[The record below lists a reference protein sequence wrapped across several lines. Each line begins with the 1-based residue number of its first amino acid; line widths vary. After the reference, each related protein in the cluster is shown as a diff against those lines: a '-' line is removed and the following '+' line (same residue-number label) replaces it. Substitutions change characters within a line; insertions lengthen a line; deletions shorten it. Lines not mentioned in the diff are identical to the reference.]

1 MTPEWRFAASKYATA
16 GIHLVNREK
25 CSFARGEMRKNE
37 HPAEESDKANDRR
50 LATGSKEFTLLK
62 LKRLQILGFKSF
74 CDRTELKFHGD
85 GVAAIIGPNG
95 CGKSN
100 ISDAISWVL
109 GEQSAKT
116 LRGARMEDV
125 IFAGTRDRKPTG
137 MAEVSLTLIDP
148 EVYAGADANAAPEI
162 DIQDEMPEPEAHVT
176 DDWDEA
182 AIRAHNAAETE
193 QAVEDA
199 QPGKMEEVEVPRSK
213 INTIAIA
220 FPDDEPIFALPA
232 HTVSAPPANAPVGTA
247 APHVVLKIRRRKF
260 NQQQFR
266 HGEIV
271 VTRRLFRSGDSE
283 YLLNG
288 KLCRLRDIQELFMG
302 TGLGPESYALIEQG
316 RIGQILSS
324 RPTDRRAIL
333 EEAAGITKFKTK
345 KRLAEARLE
354 DAKLNLNR
362 VNDIFEEV
370 TRQMNSLKRQA
381 SKAERYARLRE
392 EMRAKL
398 RVVLASKFAAL
409 EQESAEIDTQLNVL
423 ADEMRHRSE
432 EVQQLEG
439 EHDERQQRG
448 YSIEAELR
456 ENRDRI
462 AQIAMEIDR
471 AHARRRHNEERCAE
485 LLVRSASAEAEL
497 AQARHRLTALEAERE
512 SNRQILESAA
522 ADLAAAQS
530 DLALCQQEAAAAAT
544 GLAEIER
551 QQEES
556 RVMIFDIVSSASRL
570 RNQLAQAEER
580 LAGAD
585 REARRLDAEIQNA
598 NTQVEAFGG
607 QRGQLALEFET
618 ITQKAAAIS
627 EEISQLRRLIEAKK
641 AEEVQRKANLDVL
654 RAEYATALGKKGSL
668 EAVIAEHGY
677 STESVRRLFQSG
689 VMQSGLAPVG
699 VLADFLEVEP
709 HYERVVEDFLRDELN
724 YIVVKS
730 WDAADEG
737 LRMLRTDVDGRATF
751 LVHPEDS
758 QAKFSFVLDEAAH
771 AAPPAAQILPLKNTI
786 RVLDGFGKSLEVILP
801 KLRDGYIVPES
812 DVARGLALE
821 NPDAFFLSQAGE
833 CFHNVTVTGGKQRSE
848 GPLSMKRELREVM
861 RQVEELERALRDE
874 ETRVMTLGREIKEL
888 TSLLERLEGEK
899 RDAEHQAMTS
909 GHMLR
914 QLESEMAR
922 VSERLNV
929 AQMELSRLAA
939 ERAEQEGILCA
950 RQSDIENFELKRL
963 EIEQQM
969 AAAQTTLVVL
979 RQRREESAQTTS
991 QHAARVAT
999 LEERHRSAAA
1009 VLQRIEGLF
1018 VEMDERVHTLTS
1030 QIEGAAAEKLQRESE
1045 NAQLAQQVE
1054 EFEAERNASQAREG
1068 LLQFESEQLRARI
1081 AEIDESLKASRA
1093 LLDQARDRRG
1103 ELSAAAAKLQSDVQY
1118 MSETCL
1124 NELGMERAALM
1135 ADTSLP
1141 IVTGDELAI
1150 EDQMYRDMRAKLE
1163 GMGPVNMMALEE
1175 YKETAE
1181 RHAFLETQRKD
1192 LISSIE
1198 NTTATIKEIDQI
1210 SRQKFEE
1217 AFHKIN
1223 ENFQATFK
1231 KLFGGGHAFMKL
1243 TDEENS
1249 AESGIDVVASPPG
1262 KRLQSVLL
1270 LSGGEKALTALALLV
1285 GIFQYAPSPF
1295 CILDEVDA
1303 PLDEANVGRF
1313 TELVKEMSV
1322 QTQFVL
1328 ITHSKKTM
1336 SIAPVLYGVT
1346 MQEPGVSKLVSVR
1359 FGAQ

>member
-1 MTPEWRFAASKYATA
+1 M
-16 GIHLVNREK
+16 
-25 CSFARGEMRKNE
+25 
-37 HPAEESDKANDRR
+37 
-50 LATGSKEFTLLK
+50 LK

-116 LRGARMEDV
+116 LRGSRMEDV

-148 EVYAGADANAAPEI
+148 EAYNGADASAPTEI
-162 DIQDEMPEPEAHVT
+162 DIRDDLSESNIS

-182 AIRAHNAAETE
+182 SIRARAAAATD
-193 QAVEDA
+193 QAIEDA
-199 QPGKMEEVEVPRSK
+199 QPGKSEEVEVPRSK
-213 INTIAIA
+213 VNTIAVA
-220 FPDDEPIFALPA
+220 FPEDEPIFALPA
-232 HTVSAPPANAPVGTA
+232 HNVTAPPTA
-247 APHVVLKIRRRKF
+247 ASIGIAAPNVVLKIRRRKF

-266 HGEIV
+266 AGEIV

-354 DAKLNLNR
+354 DAKLNLSR
-362 VNDIFEEV
+362 INDIFDEV

-398 RVVLASKFAAL
+398 RLVLASRFAAI
-409 EQESAEIDTQLNVL
+409 EQESAELDAQLNAL
-423 ADEMRHRSE
+423 SE
-432 EVQQLEG
+432 KMQQHTEAVQQLEG
-439 EHDERQQRG
+439 EHAERTHRG
-448 YSIEAELR
+448 YTIDAELR
-456 ENRDRI
+456 DNRDRI
-462 AQIAMEIDR
+462 SQIALEIDR
-471 AHARRRHNEERCAE
+471 AHARRRHNQERCAE
-485 LLVRSASAEAEL
+485 LLVRSASHEAEL
-497 AQARHRLTALEAERE
+497 AQARHRLTALESERE

-530 DLALCQQEAAAAAT
+530 ALALCQQDAAAAAA

-556 RVMIFDIVSSASRL
+556 RVAIFDTVSSASRL

-585 REARRLDAEIQNA
+585 RDARRLQTEIANA
-598 NTQVEAFGG
+598 NTQVDAFGG
-607 QRGQLALEFET
+607 QRGQLALEFESVSQRMSG
-618 ITQKAAAIS
+618 IT
-627 EEISQLRRLIEAKK
+627 EEISQLRPLLEQKK
-641 AEEVQRKANLDVL
+641 LEETRCKTNLDVL
-654 RAEYATALGKKGSL
+654 RAQYATTLGRKGSL
-668 EAVIAEHGY
+668 DAVIAEHGY

-689 VMQSGLAPVG
+689 VMHGGLAPVG

-709 HYERVVEDFLRDELN
+709 RYERVVEDFLRDELN
-724 YIVVKS
+724 YVVVKS

-737 LRMLRTDVDGRATF
+737 LRMLRTGVDGRATF

-771 AAPPAAQILPLKNTI
+771 CAPPAAQIVPLKNTI

-801 KLRDGYIVPES
+801 KLRDGYIVPQAH
-812 DVARGLALE
+812 VARGLALE

-848 GPLSMKRELREVM
+848 GPLSMKRELREVL
-861 RQVEELERALRDE
+861 RQLEDLERALRDE
-874 ETRVMTLGREIKEL
+874 EMRVLSLGREIKDL
-888 TSLLERLEGEK
+888 SSLLDRLDGEK
-899 RDAEHQAMTS
+899 REAEHQAMTS
-909 GHMLR
+909 RHLLQQLDAEMTRVGERLSVA
-914 QLESEMAR
+914 QLELERLA
-922 VSERLNV
+922 SERV
-929 AQMELSRLAA
+929 
-939 ERAEQEGILCA
+939 EQEGILCA
-950 RQSDIENFELKRL
+950 RQS
-963 EIEQQM
+963 EIETLELQRIQLEQQI
-969 AAAQTTLVVL
+969 AAAQESLTAL
-979 RQRREESAQTTS
+979 RRRREESAQTAS

-999 LEERHRSAAA
+999 LEERHRSSAA
-1009 VLQRIEGLF
+1009 VLERIESLF
-1018 VEMDERVHTLTS
+1018 SEMDERVYALAS
-1030 QIEGAAAEKLQRESE
+1030 QIEAAGAEKLQREQE
-1045 NAQLAQQVE
+1045 NEQLREHAADL
-1054 EFEAERNASQAREG
+1054 EAERNAAQTREG
-1068 LLQFESEQLRARI
+1068 LLQFETEQLRARLT
-1081 AEIDESLKASRA
+1081 EIDEQLRHGRL

-1103 ELSAAAAKLQSDVQY
+1103 ELSAAAAKLESDEQY
-1118 MSETCL
+1118 MSETCIT
-1124 NELGMERAALM
+1124 ELGVERADLM
-1135 ADTSLP
+1135 TDTTLVR
-1141 IVTGDELAI
+1141 VTGEQLAA
-1150 EDQMYRDMRAKLE
+1150 EDQFYRELRARLE
-1163 GMGPVNMMALEE
+1163 AMGPVNMMALEE
-1175 YKETAE
+1175 YKESAE
-1181 RHAFLETQRKD
+1181 RHSFLETQRKD

-1198 NTTATIKEIDQI
+1198 NTTATIREIDQI

-1217 AFHKIN
+1217 AFARIN

-1303 PLDEANVGRF
+1303 PLDEANIGRF
-1313 TELVKEMSV
+1313 TELVREMSV

-1359 FGAQ
+1359 FGVS

>member
-1 MTPEWRFAASKYATA
+1 
-16 GIHLVNREK
+16 
-25 CSFARGEMRKNE
+25 
-37 HPAEESDKANDRR
+37 
-50 LATGSKEFTLLK
+50 LLK

-74 CDRTELKFHGD
+74 CDRTELKFHGE

-148 EVYAGADANAAPEI
+148 EAYAGSDVAAPTEI
-162 DIQDEMPEPEAHVT
+162 DIQDDMPRSEPGAPSLSRSLRQGGDVDSASDENIT
-176 DDWDEA
+176 DNWDEA
-182 AIRAHNAAETE
+182 SIRARAADDTE
-193 QAVEDA
+193 RAVEDA
-199 QPGKMEEVEVPRSK
+199 QPGRTEEIEIPRSK
-213 INTIAIA
+213 ITTIAVA
-220 FPDDEPIFALPA
+220 FPEDEPVFALPA
-232 HTVSAPPANAPVGTA
+232 HNVSAPATSASVGTS

-260 NQQQFR
+260 NQMQF
-266 HGEIV
+266 HSGEIV

-354 DAKLNLNR
+354 DAKLNLSR
-362 VNDIFEEV
+362 INDIFEEV

-381 SKAERYARLRE
+381 AKAERYARLRD

-398 RVVLASKFAAL
+398 RLVLASKFAAIEL
-409 EQESAEIDTQLNVL
+409 ESAELDAQLNAL
-423 ADEMRHRSE
+423 AEEMQHRTE
-432 EVQQLEG
+432 AVQQLEA
-439 EHDERQQRG
+439 EHNERTQRG

-456 ENRDRI
+456 ENRDRLS
-462 AQIAMEIDR
+462 QIAMDIDR

-485 LLVRSASAEAEL
+485 LVVRSASSEAEL
-497 AQARHRLTALEAERE
+497 AQARHRLTALESERD
-512 SNRQILESAA
+512 SNRQVLESAA
-522 ADLAAAQS
+522 ADVAAAQN
-530 DLALCQQEAAAAAT
+530 DLTLCQQEAISAAAN
-544 GLAEIER
+544 LAELER

-556 RVMIFDIVSSASRL
+556 RVAIFDTVSSASRL

-585 REARRLDAEIQNA
+585 REAARLQTEISNA
-598 NTQVEAFGG
+598 SIQVDAFGG
-607 QRGQLALEFET
+607 QRGQIALEFESVT
-618 ITQKAAAIS
+618 QRVSGIT
-627 EEISQLRRLIEAKK
+627 EEISQLRRLIESKKLDETRAKSH
-641 AEEVQRKANLDVL
+641 LDQL
-654 RAEYATALGKKGSL
+654 RAEFATALGKKGSL

-689 VMQSGLAPVG
+689 VMQGGLAPVG

-709 HYERVVEDFLRDELN
+709 RYERVVEDFLRDELN
-724 YIVVKS
+724 YVVVKS

-737 LRMLRTDVDGRATF
+737 LRMLRADADGRATF

-771 AAPPAAQILPLKNTI
+771 SAPPAAQILPLKSTI
-786 RVLDGFGKSLEVILP
+786 RVLNGFGKSLEVILP
-801 KLRDGYIVPES
+801 KLRDGYIVPGS
-812 DVARGLALE
+812 DSARSLALE
-821 NPDAFFLSQAGE
+821 NPDAFFLSQSGE

-848 GPLSMKRELREVM
+848 GPLSMKRELREVL
-861 RQVEELERALRDE
+861 RLLEDLERALRE
-874 ETRVMTLGREIKEL
+874 EEMRVLTLGRELKDL
-888 TSLLERLEGEK
+888 SGLLERLDGEK
-899 RDAEHQAMTS
+899 REAEHQAMTS
-909 GHMLR
+909 GHMLQ
-914 QLESEMAR
+914 QLESEMVR
-922 VSERLNV
+922 VSERLNI
-929 AQMELSRLAA
+929 AQHELRRLAA
-939 ERAEQEGILCA
+939 ERAEQQSVIGA
-950 RQSDIENFELKRL
+950 RQIEIAALERKRAEL
-963 EIEQQM
+963 EQQL
-969 AAAQTTLVVL
+969 AAGQESLAFL
-979 RQRREESAQTTS
+979 RQRREEAVQTS
-991 QHAARVAT
+991 SHHAARVAT
-999 LEERHRSAAA
+999 LEERHRSASS
-1009 VLQRIEGLF
+1009 VLQRIEALF
-1018 VEMDERVHTLTS
+1018 SEMGERVHTLAS
-1030 QIEGAAAEKLQRESE
+1030 QIEAAAAEKLRREEE
-1045 NAQLAQQVE
+1045 NEQLAHQVADL
-1054 EFEAERNASQAREG
+1054 EAERNAAQTREG
-1068 LLQFESEQLRARI
+1068 LLQFETEQLRARL
-1081 AEIDESLKASRA
+1081 AEIDDLLRSSRQ

-1103 ELSAAAAKLQSDVQY
+1103 ELSAAMAKLQSDGQY
-1118 MSETCL
+1118 MAETCL
-1124 NELGMERAALM
+1124 NELGLERPELM
-1135 ADTSLP
+1135 ADTT
-1141 IVTGDELAI
+1141 IAVVTGEELAS
-1150 EDQMYRDMRAKLE
+1150 EDQLYREMRTKLE
-1163 GMGPVNMMALEE
+1163 AMGPVNMMALEE

-1181 RHAFLETQRKD
+1181 RHSFLETQRKD
-1192 LISSIE
+1192 LISAIE
-1198 NTTATIKEIDQI
+1198 NTTATIKEIDEL

-1217 AFHKIN
+1217 AFSRIN
-1223 ENFQATFK
+1223 ENFGATFK

-1243 TDEENS
+1243 TDETNS

-1303 PLDEANVGRF
+1303 PLDEANIGRF
-1313 TELVKEMSV
+1313 TDLVKEMSV

-1359 FGAQ
+1359 FGATA

>member
-1 MTPEWRFAASKYATA
+1 
-16 GIHLVNREK
+16 
-25 CSFARGEMRKNE
+25 
-37 HPAEESDKANDRR
+37 
-50 LATGSKEFTLLK
+50 LLK

-148 EVYAGADANAAPEI
+148 EAYNGADANAPTEV
-162 DIQDEMPEPEAHVT
+162 DIQEEMPGTPGAPSLSRTSRQGGDFDSDSDSDDANIT

-182 AIRAHNAAETE
+182 SIRARAAQATAE
-193 QAVEDA
+193 AVEDA
-199 QPGKMEEVEVPRSK
+199 QPGRTEEVEIPRSK
-213 INTIAIA
+213 INTIAVA
-220 FPDDEPIFALPA
+220 FPDDEPIFALALPV
-232 HTVSAPPANAPVGTA
+232 HNVIAPLNAASVGTA

-266 HGEIV
+266 AGEIV

-354 DAKLNLNR
+354 DAKLNLAR

-381 SKAERYARLRE
+381 AKAERYARLRD

-398 RVVLASKFAAL
+398 RLVLASKFAAL
-409 EQESAEIDTQLNVL
+409 DQESIELDSQINALAEEIQ
-423 ADEMRHRSE
+423 HRTE
-432 EVQQLEG
+432 AVQQLEA
-439 EHDERQQRG
+439 EHSERTQRG
-448 YSIEAELR
+448 YTIESELR
-456 ENRDRI
+456 ENRERI
-462 AQIAMEIDR
+462 SQITLEIDR
-471 AHARRRHNEERCAE
+471 ARARRRHNEERCAE
-485 LLVRSASAEAEL
+485 LMVRTASHEAEL

-530 DLALCQQEAAAAAT
+530 DLLLCQQEAATAAT
-544 GLAEIER
+544 NLAEIER

-556 RVMIFDIVSSASRL
+556 RVAIFETLSSASRL

-585 REARRLDAEIQNA
+585 REARRLEAEITNA
-598 NTQVEAFGG
+598 NLQVEAFGG

-618 ITQKAAAIS
+618 VTQRVTGIT
-627 EEISQLRRLIEAKK
+627 EEISQLRTLLESKKLEESRAKT
-641 AEEVQRKANLDVL
+641 NLDVL

-689 VMQSGLAPVG
+689 VMHGGLAPVG

-709 HYERVVEDFLRDELN
+709 RYEHVVEDFLRDELN

-758 QAKFSFVLDEAAH
+758 QAKFSFVVDEAAH
-771 AAPPAAQILPLKNTI
+771 CAPPTAQIVPLKSTI

-801 KLRDGYIVPES
+801 KLRDGYIVPGS

-821 NPDAFFLSQAGE
+821 NPDAFFLSQSGE
-833 CFHNVTVTGGKQRSE
+833 CFHNVTVTGGKQRTE
-848 GPLSMKRELREVM
+848 GPLSMKRELREVL
-861 RQVEELERALRDE
+861 RQLDDLERALRDE
-874 ETRVMTLGREIKEL
+874 EMRVLTLGREIKEF
-888 TSLLERLEGEK
+888 TSLLDRLEGEK
-899 RDAEHQAMTS
+899 REAEHQAMTS
-909 GHMLR
+909 GHMLQ
-914 QLESEMAR
+914 QLESEMTR
-922 VSERLNV
+922 VGERLNIS
-929 AQMELSRLAA
+929 QSELQRLGA
-939 ERAEQEGILCA
+939 ERAEQEDIIVA
-950 RQSDIENFELKRL
+950 RQSEIGTIEERRFQL
-963 EIEQQM
+963 EQQM
-969 AAAQTTLVVL
+969 TYAQESLATL
-979 RQRREESAQTTS
+979 RQRREEAVQATS
-991 QHAARVAT
+991 QRASRVAT
-999 LEERHRSAAA
+999 LEERHRSAAS
-1009 VLQRIEGLF
+1009 VLQRIDSLF
-1018 VEMDERVHTLTS
+1018 VEMGERIHTLAS
-1030 QIEGAAAEKLQRESE
+1030 QIEAAIAEKLQRESE
-1045 NAQLAQQVE
+1045 NEQLEQQAADL
-1054 EFEAERNASQAREG
+1054 EAERNAAQTREG
-1068 LLQFESEQLRARI
+1068 LLQFETEQLRARLT
-1081 AEIDESLKASRA
+1081 EIDELLRNSRL

-1103 ELSAAAAKLQSDVQY
+1103 ELQAAAAKLQSDLQH
-1118 MSETCL
+1118 MCETCL
-1124 NELGMERAALM
+1124 NELGVERAALI
-1135 ADTSLP
+1135 ADATLTPVS
-1141 IVTGDELAI
+1141 GDELAT
-1150 EDQMYRDMRAKLE
+1150 EDQLYRDMRAKLE
-1163 GMGPVNMMALEE
+1163 AMGPVNMMALEE

-1198 NTTATIKEIDQI
+1198 NTIATIKEIDLL

-1217 AFHKIN
+1217 AFTKIN

-1243 TDEENS
+1243 TDELNS

-1285 GIFQYAPSPF
+1285 GIFQFAPSPF

-1303 PLDEANVGRF
+1303 PLDEANISRF
-1313 TELVKEMSV
+1313 TDLVKEMSV

-1359 FGAQ
+1359 FGGA